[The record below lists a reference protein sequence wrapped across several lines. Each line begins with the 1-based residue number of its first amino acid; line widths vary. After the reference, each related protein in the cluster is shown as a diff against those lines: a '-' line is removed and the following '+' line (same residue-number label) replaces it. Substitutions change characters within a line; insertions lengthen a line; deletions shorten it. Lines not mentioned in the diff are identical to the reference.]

1 MPVILKDKLEF
12 HFPDNNSWYV
22 FKYDEQ
28 DQSKASFY
36 RERIEKINGMKGVDI
51 VAGIGPDFPVL
62 TLIEIKDFRED
73 SKALRKKMR
82 TGEIPLEILQKA
94 LNTCSGLYLGARS
107 QDPLL
112 AADLRAAVLR
122 PFQRIDLIFFLVEAS
137 LQPSPQERD
146 TRQKENNRRTQRQ
159 DMLKKMR
166 EKLDPLGI
174 RCALADLTKLP
185 RNCGWTVTSQP

>member
-1 MPVILKDKLEF
+1 MPVIPEDKLEF
-12 HFPDNNSWYV
+12 HFPEADSWYA
-22 FKYDEQ
+22 FKYDEK
-28 DQSKASFY
+28 DKGKFGFY
-36 RERIEKINGMKGVDI
+36 RERIEKIDGMKGVNI
-51 VAGIGPDFPVL
+51 VAGIGPNFPVL

-73 SKALRKKMR
+73 GKALREKMR

-94 LNTCSGLYLGARS
+94 LNTCSGLYLGARH

-122 PFQRIDLIFFLVEAS
+122 PFQRIELIFFLVEAP

-174 RCALADLTKLP
+174 RCALADLVKLP

>member
-1 MPVILKDKLEF
+1 MPVILEDKLKF
-12 HFPDNNSWYV
+12 YFPDANSWYA
-22 FKYDEQ
+22 FKYDGQEEN
-28 DQSKASFY
+28 KICFY
-36 RERIEKINGMKGVDI
+36 RERIEKIDGMKGVDI
-51 VAGIGPDFPVL
+51 VASIGSEFEVL
-62 TLIEIKDFRED
+62 TLIEIKDFRENGKD
-73 SKALRKKMR
+73 LKNKLR

-112 AADLRAAVLR
+112 AASLRAAVLR
-122 PFQRIDLIFFLVEAS
+122 PFRRIELVFFLVEAPIQ
-137 LQPSPQERD
+137 LSPQERD

-174 RCALADLTKLP
+174 RCALADLGKLP
-185 RNCGWTVTSQP
+185 RNCGWAVVSQP